1 MLKQTVVVF
10 KPDLAYCYGAK
21 RVTVNCHQQVIKG
34 YGHVLGIDLCDSSSW
49 CLSAERQDEAD
60 RPNAWNRHS
69 SPLLHQGYI
78 NNRKTIQS

>member
-49 CLSAERQDEAD
+49 CLSAERQDEG
-60 RPNAWNRHS
+60 S
-69 SPLLHQGYI
+69 SKCMESSL
-78 NNRKTIQS
+78 QSSTTSRIH